1 MSVALPPSARRLERG
16 KFVRLCYQ
24 LGQSKASGVL
34 SLEPDQGTSEQFI
47 LRHGQLFTHS
57 SDALG
62 RQTRRRLETL
72 AQVCCHANFDVG
84 LAAIPPSVGRPF
96 SLLDW
101 ARSHLESQIDAA
113 RAQDL
118 VRELAGVR
126 LALLADKLPHANSL
140 DATDR
145 RILDAMRMP
154 RRLDQIWPMARTP
167 RFRLLCFIHF
177 LRSVGALREQGVSA
191 VAQPAIGSPGRQRQ
205 AMATL
210 GLRAMA
216 GPKDIKRAYRRLARC
231 LHPDLNSAKSV
242 AHRRACEQRLVD
254 VNSAYRELM
263 QAL

>member
-1 MSVALPPSARRLERG
+1 MSVSLPPSAQSLERG
-16 KFVRLCYQ
+16 EFVRLCYQ
-24 LGQSKASGVL
+24 LGQRKATGVL
-34 SLEPDQGTSEQFI
+34 TFELDRGKSERLI
-47 LRHGQLFTHS
+47 LRRGQVFAPS

-62 RQTRRRLETL
+62 RQTRRRLEI
-72 AQVCCHANFDVG
+72 
-84 LAAIPPSVGRPF
+84 LAASGCYAHFESGRAAHPPSEGHSF

-101 ARSHLESQIDAA
+101 ARNHLETQLDAA

-126 LALLADKLPHANSL
+126 LVALADRLPHADEL

-154 RRLDQIWPMARTP
+154 RRLDQIWPRARTP

-191 VAQPAIGSPGRQRQ
+191 LTQPAIGSPGRQKQ

-210 GLRAMA
+210 GLRDKA
-216 GPKDIKRAYRRLARC
+216 GPQDIKRAYRRLARS
-231 LHPDLNSAKSV
+231 LHPDLNSAQSV
-242 AHRRACEQRLVD
+242 AHRRACEQRLVH

-263 QAL
+263 QAR